1 VEGLLAHSNVQIIE
15 ATNGKAAVEAAS
27 AHTPKLILMDL
38 LMPEMDGYEATRLIK
53 ANPITKHIPIIAL
66 TASAMKEEMGTI
78 ATLCDG
84 YLRKPIT
91 KQELVSEMMKFLPH
105 HQAVENAGSRMDTTS
120 SAGTFSRTNDVA
132 LSPESRAKLPLLIA
146 LLRGDVTEQCNMLR
160 RTFNNKQAK
169 HFAEHLKQ
177 LGADN
182 GIGLLIEYGERLEGF
197 VQSFDMEKIP
207 AHLEK
212 FSDIVARIEGL

>member
-1 VEGLLAHSNVQIIE
+1 
-15 ATNGKAAVEAAS
+15 
-27 AHTPKLILMDL
+27 MDL

-53 ANPITKHIPIIAL
+53 ANPVTKHIPIIAL

-91 KQELVSEMMKFLPH
+91 KQELINEMMKFLPH
-105 HQAVENAGSRMDTTS
+105 HQAASSSGSRTDAAS
-120 SAGTFSRTNDVA
+120 SSSSTLSRTDDVA

-182 GIGLLIEYGERLEGF
+182 GIGLLIEYGDRLEGF

-212 FSDIVARIEGL
+212 FSDIVARIERL

>member
-1 VEGLLAHSNVQIIE
+1 
-15 ATNGKAAVEAAS
+15 
-27 AHTPKLILMDL
+27 
-38 LMPEMDGYEATRLIK
+38 
-53 ANPITKHIPIIAL
+53 
-66 TASAMKEEMGTI
+66 MKEEMGTI

-105 HQAVENAGSRMDTTS
+105 HRTDTGGAGISLADAPTKANEIT
-120 SAGTFSRTNDVA
+120 
-132 LSPESRAKLPLLIA
+132 LSPESRVKLPA
-146 LLRGDVTEQCNMLR
+146 LLELLKGDISEQCNTLR

-169 HFAEHLKQ
+169 QFAEHLKQ
-177 LGADN
+177 LGTDN
-182 GIGLLIEYGERLEGF
+182 GVALLADYGARLEGF

-212 FSDIVARIEGL
+212 FSDIVGRIERL